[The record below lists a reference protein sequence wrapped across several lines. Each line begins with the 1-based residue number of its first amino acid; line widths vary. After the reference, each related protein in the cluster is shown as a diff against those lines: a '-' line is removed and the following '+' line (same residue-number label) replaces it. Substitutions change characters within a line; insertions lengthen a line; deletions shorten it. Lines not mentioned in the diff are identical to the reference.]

1 MERDW
6 LMNKINI
13 IKNAKSIK
21 MKIFYSFMTF
31 LLIVWGYA
39 VFNYF
44 QNEKFMDSSA
54 HIINEEVDLLSMAY
68 ELSNSM
74 NGQLAAARGYVLT
87 GNPDDKNTF
96 ASYSQ
101 QSLEIQQS
109 LQQYEAFK
117 EIEKTIIDANEW
129 NTTIQQEVFPL
140 YDQGNID
147 GAIAMLASLD
157 ARSNAI
163 YNEYKTFV
171 QMEDTEIKDRGNNIA
186 HDMNSTKIILLILS
200 HILTAVAIILALY
213 LSSTISKPIKLLMDR
228 IESIANGNLNHEP
241 LNVTSNDEVARLT
254 VATNAMS
261 NQLKDIVTNIQ
272 DGALAVTESSN
283 NLKVAAHEVTNG
295 MTQTTETVEQIANG
309 TEAQASSASDLRV
322 IMQTFTQNVEHAN
335 ENSAKVQTHSENVQ
349 TMTEEG
355 RKLIHDTEQQMY
367 KIDTIVKQAVDRVEG
382 LNNQTHEITQLVQ
395 VITDI
400 ADQTNLL
407 ALNAAIEAARA
418 GEQGKGFAVVA
429 DEVRKLAEQVSHSVS
444 NISTIVSKIQ
454 QETNIVT
461 RSLVE
466 GYEEVEKGSK
476 QTHISSETYQTI
488 SVAVTEMVS
497 NIKNVTQ
504 NLQHIANN
512 TNDIDSAIENIA
524 AVSEQSAASSQQ
536 TAATIQEVASSME
549 SVAQNADQLNSTAD
563 KLQQVVQQFKL

>member
-1 MERDW
+1 
-6 LMNKINI
+6 MNRINI

-39 VFNYF
+39 SYNYF

-54 HIINEEVDLLSMAY
+54 HIINEEVNLLSMAY

-74 NGQLAAARGYVLT
+74 NAQLAAARGYVLT
-87 GNPDDKNTF
+87 GDADYKDAF
-96 ASYSQ
+96 ARYVQ

-109 LQQYEAFK
+109 FQQYDSYK
-117 EIEKTIIDANEW
+117 DIEKTVDDATEW
-129 NTTIQQEVFPL
+129 NTIIQQDVFPL
-140 YDQGNID
+140 YDQGNIN
-147 GAIAMLASLD
+147 GAITMLASLD

-163 YNEYKTFV
+163 YDEYKTFV
-171 QMEDTEIKDRGNNIA
+171 QMEDIEIKDRGNSIA
-186 HDMNSTKIILLILS
+186 NDMNSTKTILLILS
-200 HILTAVAIILALY
+200 YILTATAIILAFY
-213 LSSTISKPIKLLMDR
+213 LSSTISKPIKRLMDR
-228 IESIANGNLNHEP
+228 IESIASGNLNHEP
-241 LNVTSNDEVARLT
+241 LTVTSRDEVARLT
-254 VATNAMS
+254 VATNAMG
-261 NQLKDIVTNIQ
+261 NQLKDIVMNIQ
-272 DGALAVTESSN
+272 EGASSVTNSSN
-283 NLKVAAHEVTNG
+283 SLKVAAHEVTNG
-295 MTQTTETVEQIANG
+295 MNQTTETVEQIANG

-335 ENSAKVQTHSENVQ
+335 ENSTKVQTHSENVQ
-349 TMTEEG
+349 AMTEEG

-367 KIDTIVKQAVDRVEG
+367 KIDTIVKQAVNRVEG
-382 LNNQTHEITQLVQ
+382 LNDQTREITQLVQ
-395 VITDI
+395 VITEI

-444 NISTIVSKIQ
+444 NISTIVNKIQ
-454 QETNIVT
+454 NETNIVT

-497 NIKNVTQ
+497 NIKSVSQ

-512 TNDIDSAIENIA
+512 TSDIDSAIENIA